1 VSPNNKVEI
10 MATKKLTNY
19 IPPKGERYSAVI
31 FIPTLAKEKKKNS
44 FKTRLWQRRNPG
56 LLLFCTYGY
65 GRIRV
70 SPENVTEETSVRN
83 ITRPGNISDLFHLAQ
98 FRTQTPM
105 HADDFIVNHSCA
117 R

>member
-1 VSPNNKVEI
+1 

-19 IPPKGERYSAVI
+19 IPPEGERYSAVI

-44 FKTRLWQRRNPG
+44 LRHVCSERRDPG
-56 LLLFCTYGY
+56 VLLFCTYGY

-70 SPENVTEETSVRN
+70 SPENVTEEAGVRN

-98 FRTQTPM
+98 FRTKTPM